1 MGFSY
6 EEVDQEL
13 KAELLK
19 KNSPGLESSGSWWVI
34 DRERGIVAWFPSHWM
49 LFMEEPYSTR
59 MTIKFIHSKN
69 DDSCHFKIRQGE
81 SIPPIISLPW
91 DKEKPRIYRY
101 EAIER
106 YDLAEGVSLAEGI
119 ALVKEI
125 LTVVGGRANNNRHCP
140 KFKVVF
146 DF

>member
-19 KNSPGLESSGSWWVI
+19 RNCPGLDSSVSWWAI

-49 LFMEEPYSTR
+49 LFAEEPYSTR
-59 MTIKFIHSKN
+59 MTIKFIHRKN
-69 DDSCHFKIRQGE
+69 DDYCYFKIRQGE
-81 SIPPIISLPW
+81 SIPPMISLPW
-91 DKEKPRIYRY
+91 DKEKLRIYRY

-125 LTVVGGRANNNRHCP
+125 LTVRGGGAGLNETCP
-140 KFKVVF
+140 NFQVIF